1 MQVQPTKTA
10 PKILLSARNV
20 RLIYPIYTIQASSL
34 RNTML
39 NLATGGRVL
48 RDAGNVVHVQALDG
62 VSFDL
67 YEGDRLGLYGH
78 NGSGKTT
85 MLKVLAGIYEPTQ
98 GQIVAHGR
106 VSSMIEMGHGMDP
119 EATGIENIKIMGR
132 YRGFNGREIKAKIE
146 EITEF
151 ADLGPFINLPVRTYS
166 AGMTMRLLFA
176 TGTCFD
182 PDILILDE
190 WLGAGDA
197 SFMEKAK
204 QRMDTF
210 VDRSRMLVLAS
221 HSQDLLTRV
230 CNKLCVLEAGRMVY
244 FGDPKEYFEKNA

>member
-1 MQVQPTKTA
+1 MVA
-10 PKILLSARNV
+10 PKVLLSARGV
-20 RLIYPIYTIQASSL
+20 RLTYPVYTIQASSL
-34 RNTML
+34 RNTVL

-48 RDAGNVVHVQALDG
+48 RDAGNVVHIQALDG

-67 YEGDRLGLYGH
+67 FEGDRLGLYGH

-85 MLKVLAGIYEPTQ
+85 LLKVLAGIYEPTH
-98 GQIVAHGR
+98 GEVVAHGR

-119 EATGIENIKIMGR
+119 DATGVENIKIMGR
-132 YRGFNGREIKAKIE
+132 YRGFNGREIKAKID
-146 EITEF
+146 EIAEF

-197 SFMEKAK
+197 SFMEKAQ
-204 QRMDTF
+204 QRMENF
-210 VDRSRMLVLAS
+210 VSRSRMLVLAS
-221 HSQDLLTRV
+221 HSHDLLTRV
-230 CNKLCVLEAGRMVY
+230 CNKLCVLHAGRVVY
-244 FGDPKEYFEKNA
+244 FGDPQEYFQRGKV